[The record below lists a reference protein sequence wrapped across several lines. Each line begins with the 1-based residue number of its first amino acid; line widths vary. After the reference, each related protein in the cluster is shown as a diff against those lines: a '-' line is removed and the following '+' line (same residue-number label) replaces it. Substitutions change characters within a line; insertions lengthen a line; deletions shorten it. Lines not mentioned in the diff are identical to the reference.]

1 MKKLLSL
8 IALLSIS
15 FTSVHAFT
23 EPEQFGAA
31 NYLASKSF
39 INDSS
44 KKPNE
49 YRIGDNITR
58 KEAMKIV
65 ANVAFLKVENTCE
78 KKFKD
83 VEDDWGCKYIEAAL
97 KAWFI
102 SANATFRPNDNITVS
117 EVLKLIFKARNLD
130 RKFNTGDWGKDY
142 VNSAYELKLINGDVE
157 WTIDAKRWFIFVVIA
172 KTFSDYLDYRNFI
185 LYSDEVKV
193 K

>member
-1 MKKLLSL
+1 MKKVLSI
-8 IALLSIS
+8 IALMSIT
-15 FTSVHAFT
+15 FTSVFAFT
-23 EPEQFGAA
+23 DTEQYNAA

-39 INDSS
+39 IKDFS
-44 KKPNE
+44 KTPKE

-58 KEAMKIV
+58 KEAMKII

-102 SANATFRPNDNITVS
+102 SQADKFRPNDNITVS

-130 RKFNTGDWGKDY
+130 RKFNTGDWVKDY

-157 WTIDAKRWFIFVVIA
+157 WTTDAKRWFIFVVIA
-172 KTFSDYLDYRNFI
+172 KTFDYQNDKNFI
-185 LYSDEVKV
+185 LYSGEVKV